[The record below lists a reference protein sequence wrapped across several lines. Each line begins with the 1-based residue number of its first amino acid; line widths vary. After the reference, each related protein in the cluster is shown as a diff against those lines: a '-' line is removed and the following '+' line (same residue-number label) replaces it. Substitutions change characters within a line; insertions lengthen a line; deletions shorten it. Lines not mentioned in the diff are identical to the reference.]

1 MKLAAVSNLTEYVSP
16 ISLLDLVL
24 FCFIFF
30 ITDKDECATDQH
42 DCAEGM
48 VCQNMIGGYDCV
60 CPTGF
65 KATNEVPPCE
75 GQYNVETLK

>member
-1 MKLAAVSNLTEYVSP
+1 MFRQSACWTWFYSAS
-16 ISLLDLVL
+16 
-24 FCFIFF
+24 FFF